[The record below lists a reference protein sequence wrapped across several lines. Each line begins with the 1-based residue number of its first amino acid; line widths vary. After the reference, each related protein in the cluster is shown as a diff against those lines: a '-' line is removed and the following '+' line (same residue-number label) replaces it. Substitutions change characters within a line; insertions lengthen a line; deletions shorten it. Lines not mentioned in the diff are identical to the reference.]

1 MWVGRVGVR
10 ELVEPT
16 ATSTHCSLLSGPL
29 DSVPLPP
36 PPDRREWQVA
46 YPAYPSIQSFVNKLL
61 IFPKKNAQKP
71 HCILNKVIHSMTM
84 GPGLPQTRA
93 LVTKC

>member
-1 MWVGRVGVR
+1 MR

-16 ATSTHCSLLSGPL
+16 ATSAYCSVLSGPFGR
-29 DSVPLPP
+29 VPLPP
-36 PPDRREWQVA
+36 PSDRREWQEAFPV
-46 YPAYPSIQSFVNKLL
+46 YPFIQSFVNKLL
-61 IFPKKNAQKP
+61 IFPKKSAPKP
-71 HCILNKVIHSMTM
+71 HCIFNKVIHSVMM